1 MSRIMKAMSLVTIL
15 ALLLALA
22 INLMSGKLSTEDQI
36 RHTIEQIAEGAQNGD
51 IVACMEPFSSD
62 YEDPEGL
69 EKKTIQGILW
79 QHFRKRGPISVWLGP
94 IDVTVN
100 GPKAT
105 ASFDVGLVEGDANS
119 VVPWPMSA
127 DALSFQID
135 LTQQEDEWRIISH
148 TRHPIADPR

>member
-1 MSRIMKAMSLVTIL
+1 MKAMSLVTIL

-22 INLMSGKLSTEDQI
+22 VNLMSGKLSNEEQI
-36 RHTIEQIAEGAQNGD
+36 RQTIEQIAEGAQNGD
-51 IVACMEPFSSD
+51 IVACMEPFSIN

-94 IDVTVN
+94 IDVEIDDSN
-100 GPKAT
+100 AT
-105 ASFDVGLVEGDANS
+105 ATFDVGLVEGDANS
-119 VVPWPMSA
+119 MVPWPMSA

-135 LTQQEDEWRIISH
+135 LTQQEDEWRITSH
-148 TRHPIADPR
+148 TRHAIANPR